1 MVVRNQ
7 WRTIRLEATKQA
19 LGGANR
25 RKCQPGQARQ
35 SACSAPGF
43 CGNLINALKLLA
55 NQQEDGDGLIQN
67 ILTNLGERSRKGVT
81 NGLREFIKIDNQ
93 RALEVGY
100 LSKGMGK
107 FRVRRPKISEGCPEV
122 TVRESPDELTE
133 EEEMKQQQRM
143 AIIQD
148 LTRKIRSK
156 GRMDAKNRWWV
167 AELLAAD
174 CEKAWI
180 HA

>member
-1 MVVRNQ
+1 MPQ
-7 WRTIRLEATKQA
+7 
-19 LGGANR
+19 
-25 RKCQPGQARQ
+25 
-35 SACSAPGF
+35 GF

-67 ILTNLGERSRKGVT
+67 IVTNLGERSRKGVT

-107 FRVRRPKISEGCPEV
+107 FRVRRPKGSEGCPEV

-133 EEEMKQQQRM
+133 EEEMRQQQRM
-143 AIIQD
+143 VIIQD
-148 LTRKIRSK
+148 LTRKIRSQ

-180 HA
+180 HAGLEDTMQKW